1 MRDTTPPPGTR
12 YRRPCAS
19 SCAVLESRSS
29 AYARTRCAPPSPIG
43 FYYAPAAR
51 ASPPQRA
58 TDISDPT
65 ALFVHAQ
72 RGGGRCMYGVNIC
85 NIDHTLT
92 TRARFLCKF
101 ARDLSMRLAP
111 CDILPRPK
119 RRIVARRPDAAPAAV
134 PAERSAHRLY
144 LWTRGGVQRDADGTN
159 THMSVRTSRRALAP
173 SQRHA
178 PPFACHSLRVPSSA
192 HVATMFRCGWMATPI
207 GPLSWAASRFC
218 SFPSC
223 ASKL

>member
-29 AYARTRCAPPSPIG
+29 AYARALRTSLAYR
-43 FYYAPAAR
+43 FFYAPAA
-51 ASPPQRA
+51 
-58 TDISDPT
+58 T
-65 ALFVHAQ
+65 ALRSGPLTSATRRSFCACAE
-72 RGGGRCMYGVNIC
+72 GGGRCMYGVNIYM
-85 NIDHTLT
+85 DTLT
-92 TRARFLCKF
+92 TRARFC
-101 ARDLSMRLAP
+101 ANSRDLLRPPVILAAP
-111 CDILPRPK
+111 Q

-159 THMSVRTSRRALAP
+159 SHMSVRTSRRALAP